1 MQRILL
7 VWWAN
12 FGTDAITLDG
22 WLLGAW
28 TLGWVIMKD
37 CTGWDM
43 MRALS
48 AGVIGRCCCCCGCS
62 TCVLRC
68 GLVGMMI

>member
-28 TLGWVIMKD
+28 TLGWVIMKGVYRMGYD
-37 CTGWDM
+37 ESAERRSY
-43 MRALS
+43 RAL
-48 AGVIGRCCCCCGCS
+48 
-62 TCVLRC
+62 L
-68 GLVGMMI
+68 LLL